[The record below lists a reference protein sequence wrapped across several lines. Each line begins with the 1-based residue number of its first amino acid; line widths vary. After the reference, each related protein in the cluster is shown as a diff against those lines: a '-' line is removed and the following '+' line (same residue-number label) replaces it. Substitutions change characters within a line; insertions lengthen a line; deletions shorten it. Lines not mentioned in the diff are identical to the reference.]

1 MNFLLIDRYLISS
14 FLKKL
19 LNILTVFVVI
29 FLVVDVIDHIDK
41 ILDYSI
47 TFSEISMIYL
57 YSFPQYINIAFPM
70 AILISTVMTF
80 TIFQKNNEI
89 TALKASGVSIYRLSV
104 PFFIVGIILCVGM
117 FYFENMIVTQ
127 SNTIKSEHEKKYFS
141 KKSRKNINTN
151 TL

>member
-19 LNILTVFVVI
+19 LNILTIFVVI

-117 FYFENMIVTQ
+117 FYFENIIVKTCN
-127 SNTIKSEHEKKYFS
+127 SMPS
-141 KKSRKNINTN
+141 
-151 TL
+151 